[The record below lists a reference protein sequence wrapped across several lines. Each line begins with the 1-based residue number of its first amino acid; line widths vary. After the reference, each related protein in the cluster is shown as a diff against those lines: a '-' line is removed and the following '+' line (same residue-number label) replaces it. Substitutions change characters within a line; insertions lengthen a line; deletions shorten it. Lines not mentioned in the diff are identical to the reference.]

1 MTTTIDEP
9 MLDGMPE
16 PPPAWVRP
24 EQGVRMSALG
34 LVHQIAAA
42 LAHVGTDD
50 ELPILT
56 TINLEVVDGQLITR
70 ATDRYTVIRERRLVS
85 QTCDDF
91 RFLLRAE
98 DAKNL
103 GVLLRSV
110 LRGIEK
116 DSRDV
121 EPCDIALEAT
131 DDGPTLRVLGQ
142 DLDVRFT
149 EHEDLG
155 QFPSVDVILE
165 RAVTALDAG
174 DLAQFDAY
182 INPTL
187 LNRVG
192 ALQQAGRGSSL
203 FLFQKP
209 RALDLVVVTTLDED
223 DDVIV
228 AVVPIKA
235 GAGGES

>member
-24 EQGVRMSALG
+24 DRGVRMSALG
-34 LVHQIAAA
+34 LLHQLAAA
-42 LAHVGTDD
+42 LAHVGVDE
-50 ELPILT
+50 ELPVLQ
-56 TINLEVVDGQLITR
+56 TISLDVRDGQLVSR

-91 RFLLRAE
+91 RFLLRSE

-110 LRGIEK
+110 LRGIHK
-116 DSRDV
+116 DFRDV
-121 EPCDIALEAT
+121 EPCDLALELT

-149 EHEDLG
+149 EHDTAEQYPNVDL
-155 QFPSVDVILE
+155 ILD
-165 RAVTALDAG
+165 RGITALQDG
-174 DLAQFDAY
+174 DLDVFDAY

-192 ALQQAGRGSSL
+192 ALQQAGRSSTL
-203 FLFQKP
+203 FLFRKP
-209 RALDLVVVTTLDED
+209 RALGLVVITTLDED

-228 AVVPIKA
+228 AVVPAKP
-235 GAGGES
+235 GAGGEA